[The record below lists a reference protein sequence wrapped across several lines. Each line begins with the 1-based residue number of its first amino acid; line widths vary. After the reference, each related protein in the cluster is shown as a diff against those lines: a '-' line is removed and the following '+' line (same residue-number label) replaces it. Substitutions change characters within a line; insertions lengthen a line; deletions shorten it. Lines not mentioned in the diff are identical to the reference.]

1 MLDIEIDGLDEIVL
15 GTIYEHRINSSLDEV
30 VVSYDDSATTY
41 IDPNEYHLVSSGIYT
56 GRLEGSVPQWLSDY
70 VSDQLSTGGSLDVNP
85 IIEEI
90 RDRLT
95 SAEDGVHQ
103 NLTYIQTAD
112 STLSALE
119 TTIVANY
126 NENHAG
132 ILNLEQAVATKQ
144 EASTLA
150 IDVQQS
156 LFGGDVEAY
165 VASVT
170 ATYANDH
177 LAYATDYQTLV
188 AAYNDIEV
196 SIEEVD
202 EVIAGEYSLW
212 DGVSEPQ
219 LGQIRVNGTITEQ
232 YLGVALGWV
241 QTTVGK
247 TLELAHAG
255 NQVFRQTATPTA
267 NDLGDI
273 WVRTNYY
280 YTSLTGTSISSS
292 LAYQQYGY
300 AIYKWNGNS
309 WVIQA
314 NGAIGDSVIGW
325 AASSRKLITN
335 PTTGAITGWAFGDG
349 SNATS
354 TFAVYAQNFR
364 VNDGTNTAAWN
375 DSFSIQA
382 GSPNRIK
389 FNGIVD
395 FTNTSMTD
403 YENDII
409 TSNIY
414 KPGTTTINGGILAAD
429 TVWIG
434 GGIYSATPE
443 FSWTSGNLPVG
454 FGLSGEGIQDPDNPS
469 DYYNIVGGSLY
480 GGQIN
485 GTSIT
490 GGTIIGADLKEI
502 TYGSY
507 YTAVYPQ
514 TDSTH
519 MIGGYRFGGFYSRT
533 TDASYQYISSGLFG
547 FYSYNLGGSISELNR
562 CKSSIMPIDIRIEF
576 SENDGQIYNI
586 GQLEVRSYDGTL
598 LATPIS
604 WNFADSWNSQS
615 FSQNGLTFR
624 GKESLADN
632 LTAISISGVYNLP
645 WSGKSYKDIYLQ
657 LVLNDPSFEPD
668 RCVIEA
674 TAYTR

>member
-1 MLDIEIDGLDEIVL
+1 VLDIEIDGLDEVVL

-30 VVSYDDSATTY
+30 VVSYDNSATTY

-56 GRLEGSVPQWLSDY
+56 GRLDGNVPQWLTDY

-95 SAEDGVHQ
+95 NAENSVNQ

-119 TTIVANY
+119 TTVVANY

-132 ILNLEQAVATKQ
+132 ILSLEQSVATKQ

-150 IDVQQS
+150 VDVQQS

-165 VASVT
+165 VTSVT

-177 LAYATDYQTLV
+177 LAYASDYQTLV

-255 NQVFRQTATPTA
+255 NQVFRQTTTPSA

-280 YTSLTGTSISSS
+280 YTSLTGTSISSN

-300 AIYKWNGNS
+300 AIYKWNGSS

-414 KPGTTTINGGILAAD
+414 KPGTTTINGGILATD
-429 TVWIG
+429 TIWIG
-434 GGIYSATPE
+434 GGIQSNNYVWGGEYT
-443 FSWTSGNLPVG
+443 TG
-454 FGLSGEGIQDPDNPS
+454 FGLFAEGDPDSGEE
-469 DYYNIVGGSLY
+469 YNIIGG
-480 GGQIN
+480 GI
-485 GTSIT
+485 
-490 GGTIIGADLKEI
+490 
-502 TYGSY
+502 YGSHIDGALIWGSFISSVISVSY
-507 YTAVYPQ
+507 RSRVYNASNKPTRATAVA
-514 TDSTH
+514 
-519 MIGGYRFGGFYSRT
+519 RFYSDE
-533 TDASYQYISSGLFG
+533 DAYSPKFTGLGIYAHDEYYDVGSPPLHPEYGDSIVRYHSSTPRIYLNGYSTEPGYVYLCKRSLAGDITVRVFYDKYNYVSATLSSGSTVTLRGIPFKQDTNG
-547 FYSYNLGGSISELNR
+547 NIMIKNSFDHGGLNA
-562 CKSSIMPIDIRIEF
+562 SSGSTILTPFAIQLVTTTYTFTDF
-576 SENDGQIYNI
+576 SEINLI
-586 GQLEVRSYDGTL
+586 T
-598 LATPIS
+598 
-604 WNFADSWNSQS
+604 
-615 FSQNGLTFR
+615 QNG
-624 GKESLADN
+624 S
-632 LTAISISGVYNLP
+632 
-645 WSGKSYKDIYLQ
+645 
-657 LVLNDPSFEPD
+657 
-668 RCVIEA
+668 
-674 TAYTR
+674 